1 MLGIKVTGLAE
12 NVEAARREIEN
23 QIFARTGGSSFC
35 QNWNEIFIRIAAI
48 TGADAETLLTNYPN
62 QQVIR

>member
-23 QIFARTGGSSFC
+23 QIFASTGGSSFC

-48 TGADAETLLTNYPN
+48 TGAETSLTNYLN